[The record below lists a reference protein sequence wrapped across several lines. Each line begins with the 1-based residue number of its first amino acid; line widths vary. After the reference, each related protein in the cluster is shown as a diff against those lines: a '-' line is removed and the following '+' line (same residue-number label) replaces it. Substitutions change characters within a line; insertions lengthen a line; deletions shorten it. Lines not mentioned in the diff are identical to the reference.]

1 MNWIKT
7 NSLTPVKGHNR
18 ESMKQLK
25 KDFHTALMKAEA
37 KKTAPYQYD
46 GVLDDQFSADFNDS
60 IGPWNFKQAYFQSG
74 ASRNV
79 LKWIRINSFRTNIQ
93 ILDFLMIGKKS
104 RIIADDTAP
113 GRSYIESVIHI

>member
-1 MNWIKT
+1 
-7 NSLTPVKGHNR
+7 
-18 ESMKQLK
+18 MKQLK

-79 LKWIRINSFRTNIQ
+79 LK
-93 ILDFLMIGKKS
+93 
-104 RIIADDTAP
+104 
-113 GRSYIESVIHI
+113 

>member
-93 ILDFLMIGKKS
+93 ILDLK
-104 RIIADDTAP
+104 R
-113 GRSYIESVIHI
+113 